1 MLMSYFTI
9 EFKVLLRKRLYL
21 IMSICLPLFFYLLF
35 TSILDLPKSERII
48 FYKEYMYSMV
58 VFSCMNFCL
67 ISFPVDMIE
76 ERTNGWFKHLMT
88 TPLNITSYY
97 LVKVSKTTFQFL
109 LAIVLIFVVA
119 HFYNNVNMEMIQW
132 IKSAVILWIDAS
144 LLLTL
149 GLIIAQFNDTQKA
162 SSIANLIGIGLAI
175 LGGLWFPTN
184 TFPDWLQTISK
195 LTPTYHLKQLAYRLS
210 KGDGI
215 DFTSFGII
223 FFYSVIFLMIALLIN
238 KQKAVD

>member
-1 MLMSYFTI
+1 
-9 EFKVLLRKRLYL
+9 
-21 IMSICLPLFFYLLF
+21 
-35 TSILDLPKSERII
+35 
-48 FYKEYMYSMV
+48 
-58 VFSCMNFCL
+58 
-67 ISFPVDMIE
+67 
-76 ERTNGWFKHLMT
+76 
-88 TPLNITSYY
+88 
-97 LVKVSKTTFQFL
+97 
-109 LAIVLIFVVA
+109 
-119 HFYNNVNMEMIQW
+119 
-132 IKSAVILWIDAS
+132 
-144 LLLTL
+144 
-149 GLIIAQFNDTQKA
+149 
-162 SSIANLIGIGLAI
+162 IGLAI